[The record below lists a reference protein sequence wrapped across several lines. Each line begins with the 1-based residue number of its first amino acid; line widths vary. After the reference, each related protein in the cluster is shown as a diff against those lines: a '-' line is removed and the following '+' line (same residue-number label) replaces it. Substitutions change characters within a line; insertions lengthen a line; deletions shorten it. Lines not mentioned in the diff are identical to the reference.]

1 MRDGPQLSEI
11 RPPAR
16 LGALLV
22 AMLMAALAGVWLSA
36 RADVESSHAK
46 LRAQLDQ
53 RHLEALGHRVA
64 GSLRL
69 AVALSDRELA
79 DQVSRE
85 LIRDNESLDGVTVKF
100 SDGQQLTTGETSGQ
114 TRVVELG
121 TLAPSADL
129 LDLGD
134 WPLELVRAETG
145 ASVQVYAVDPSGFAA
160 ATHDAGFQPWTL
172 AAALGTCLLVFSAFA
187 AWQRRRVL
195 RLGELAAAI
204 ANGDADPG
212 RELGGWDELGWVG
225 RQLSDLRAVFQQQVE
240 RVHGR
245 NASLLRDVTVQ
256 HDRLERMDRFA
267 SELVAPV
274 SESLSLTPALD
285 RLVDEADATMG
296 LLFVPRDE
304 GLRCVAVS
312 GLGDGVEL
320 SDLQAGAAARAT
332 EATQAVSELGEL
344 GPEHPWMRAAG
355 RQVPLRGLTA
365 VPIRFRERLEGV
377 LALVTREPL
386 RPEDLAFVGDAARPL
401 AIAMANHSAY
411 QASVGLS
418 RALESRNLELVR
430 QRDELR
436 SINRLRAEFVANMSH
451 ELRTPLNAII
461 GYSELLVDGIYG
473 EVNGDQRGALDTVEH
488 AAKHL
493 LTLVN
498 QVLDLSCAESGNLSL
513 EHAPVELRSLVDD
526 VVGMAAP
533 LCRTRPYE
541 LRATGARIEIET
553 DSERVYQIVTN
564 LVNNAIKFT
573 EEGSVV
579 VHVGPLPDGGAE
591 IAVKDTGVGIDEE
604 HMGIIFEQFRQV
616 DGSSTRKHDG
626 VGLGLAI
633 SRQIAEALG
642 GSLSAT
648 SRTGAGSTFTLRL
661 PARPPSSHEGPHEDP
676 HTEARERLAS

>member
-1 MRDGPQLSEI
+1 MRDRSEVSEI

-16 LGALLV
+16 LGAILF
-22 AMLMAALAGVWLSA
+22 AMLMAALAAVWLSA
-36 RADVESSHAK
+36 RADVERSHTA
-46 LRAQLDQ
+46 LRSRLDQ
-53 RHLEALGHRVA
+53 RHLEALGHRTA

-79 DQVSRE
+79 DQISRE
-85 LIRDNESLDGVTVKF
+85 LIRDDESLDGVTVVF
-100 SDGQQLTTGETSGQ
+100 SDGQQLTTGDTTGH
-114 TRVVELG
+114 THLVELG
-121 TLAPSADL
+121 TLTPSADL

-134 WPLELVRAETG
+134 WPLELVAAQTG
-145 ASVQVYAVDPSGFAA
+145 ASVQVHAVDPSGFAA
-160 ATHDAGFQPWTL
+160 VTRGPGFQPWAL

-187 AWQRRRVL
+187 AWQRRRVV

-204 ANGDADPG
+204 VNGDADPG

-225 RQLSDLRAVFQQQVE
+225 RQLSDLRAVFHQQVE

-245 NASLLRDVTVQ
+245 NASLLRDVAVQ

-274 SESLSLTPALD
+274 SERLSLTPALD
-285 RLVDEADATMG
+285 RLVGEADAVMG
-296 LLFVPRDE
+296 LLFVPRE
-304 GLRCVAVS
+304 KGLRCIAVS
-312 GLGDGVEL
+312 GFGESVDLGSL
-320 SDLQAGAAARAT
+320 PAAAAARAT
-332 EATQAVSELGEL
+332 EATEALSESSEL
-344 GPEHPWMRAAG
+344 GPEHPWMRAAQ

-377 LALVTREPL
+377 LALVTREPM
-386 RPEDLAFVGDAARPL
+386 RAEDLAFVGDAARPL

-411 QASVGLS
+411 QASVDLS
-418 RALESRNLELVR
+418 SALESRNLELVR

-436 SINRLRAEFVANMSH
+436 SINRLRGEFVANMSH

-473 EVNGDQRGALDTVEH
+473 EINGDQRGALDTVEH

-498 QVLDLSCAESGNLSL
+498 QVLDLSCAESGHLSL
-513 EHAPVELRSLVDD
+513 EHAPVELRALVDD

-541 LRATGARIEIET
+541 LRATGAPLEVET
-553 DSERVYQIVTN
+553 DAERVYQIVTN

-573 EEGSVV
+573 EEGSVE
-579 VHVGPLPDGGAE
+579 VHIGPLPDGGAE

-604 HMGIIFEQFRQV
+604 HMEIIFEQFRQV
-616 DGSSTRKHDG
+616 DGSSTRTHDG

-633 SRQIAEALG
+633 SRRIAEALG

-648 SRTGAGSTFTLRL
+648 SRPGAGSTFRLRL
-661 PARPPSSHEGPHEDP
+661 PARPPSSNEG
-676 HTEARERLAS
+676 TESSARERLAS